1 MSIGLMALIS
11 AVAFLSASFFAG
23 SETAIIASERIRLR
37 HLAATGDR
45 RARLLLD
52 YIHNPQYFLSIV
64 LVGTNLGMIGCTA
77 TFTAIMIELYGDS
90 GASLAT
96 LILVPSL
103 LVFQE
108 ILPKAVFLYYADK
121 AALMSILPLKF
132 FAVSLFPII
141 KFFSGASVFLARMF
155 GVGKMDRK
163 VTMTMEELL
172 FHLQGSTDAGLI
184 SPQTME
190 LAARASE
197 MLNVTVADVMLPVE
211 KVVMVEAG
219 LRRSEYREILGRE
232 RFSRLPVY
240 KGDRQHVVGFLSV
253 RALLQART
261 PRQKEIPLEELYVVG
276 ADTPVVGVLGRMKS
290 QGCHMAMV
298 RDSRHRIIGMTTLED
313 ILESLVGAIADE
325 FH

>member
-190 LAARASE
+190 LAARASDGRRRHATGRE
-197 MLNVTVADVMLPVE
+197 GGDGGGWTEAFRIPRDPGARAIFAA
-211 KVVMVEAG
+211 AG
-219 LRRSEYREILGRE
+219 LQRRSPARG
-232 RFSRLPVY
+232 RFSVGAGAFAGANAPAE
-240 KGDRQHVVGFLSV
+240 GDSPR
-253 RALLQART
+253 RALRGWCRHTGSRRAR
-261 PRQKEIPLEELYVVG
+261 
-276 ADTPVVGVLGRMKS
+276 
-290 QGCHMAMV
+290 
-298 RDSRHRIIGMTTLED
+298 
-313 ILESLVGAIADE
+313 ADE
-325 FH
+325 KPGVPHGHGP